1 MESGI
6 SKRRIKGPESINPHG
21 RNTVQTN
28 KTVREKAHIQ
38 KGKKV
43 EFMQKQTCNT
53 MPSVSIPPPPP
64 NDPKTPRATSK
75 YEYQNPIH
83 THEKG

>member
-38 KGKKV
+38 KGKK
-43 EFMQKQTCNT
+43 K
-53 MPSVSIPPPPP
+53 
-64 NDPKTPRATSK
+64 
-75 YEYQNPIH
+75 
-83 THEKG
+83 